1 MDNNNPKLRK
11 NGGSGTNVGNALRWL
26 TKQGKTFAPEILEIA
41 GNITGIEALE
51 KLGSKIKGDE
61 GISEIDKQLLLQEL
75 AYDMQLETEITKRWQ
90 ADLHSDSWASKNI
103 RPYTL
108 AFLLVTMFLF
118 VILDSVNAIDF
129 DIDSEWIGLLKGL
142 LMTAVGGYFVV
153 RSGEK
158 IINKVKK

>member
-41 GNITGIEALE
+41 GNITGIDALE

-75 AYDMQLETEITKRWQ
+75 AYDMQLETEITKRWE

-129 DIDSEWIGLLKGL
+129 DIDTEWIGLLKGL

>member
-41 GNITGIEALE
+41 GNITGIDALE

-75 AYDMQLETEITKRWQ
+75 AYDMQLETEITKRWE

>member
-1 MDNNNPKLRK
+1 MDNSNPKLIK
-11 NGGSGTNVGNALRWL
+11 NGGKGTNVGNALRWL

-51 KLGSKIKGDE
+51 KLSDKIKGDE
-61 GISEIDKQLLLQEL
+61 GINVLDKELLLQEL

-108 AFLLVTMFLF
+108 AFLLITMFLF

-129 DIDSEWIGLLKGL
+129 DIDAEWIGLLKGL

>member
-1 MDNNNPKLRK
+1 MDNSNPKLRK
-11 NGGSGTNVGNALRWL
+11 NGGNGTNVGNALRWL

-51 KLGSKIKGDE
+51 KLSDKIKGDE
-61 GISEIDKQLLLQEL
+61 GISPVDKELLLQEL

-108 AFLLVTMFLF
+108 AFLLITMFLF

-129 DIDSEWIGLLKGL
+129 DIDTEWIGLLKGL

>member
-1 MDNNNPKLRK
+1 MDNSNPKLIK
-11 NGGSGTNVGNALRWL
+11 NGGNGTNVGNALRWL

-51 KLGSKIKGDE
+51 KLSDKIKGDE
-61 GISEIDKQLLLQEL
+61 GISLVDKELLLQEL

-108 AFLLVTMFLF
+108 AFLLITMFLF

-129 DIDSEWIGLLKGL
+129 DIDTEWIGLLKGL

>member
-1 MDNNNPKLRK
+1 MGDYKK
-11 NGGSGTNVGNALRWL
+11 EKGTTRVGDALRWL
-26 TKQGKTFAPEILEIA
+26 VKQGKNISPEILALA
-41 GNITGIEALE
+41 GDLTGVDALG
-51 KLGSKIKGDE
+51 KLGDAIKGDK
-61 GISEIDKQLLLQEL
+61 SIDKVDKDLLLQEL
-75 AYDMQLETEITKRWQ
+75 AYDMQLEQEITKRWQ

-108 AFLLVTMFLF
+108 AFLLITMFLF

-129 DIDSEWIGLLKGL
+129 DIDTEWIGLLKGL

>member
-1 MDNNNPKLRK
+1 MDSSNPKLIK
-11 NGGSGTNVGNALRWL
+11 NGGKGTNVGNALRWL

-51 KLGSKIKGDE
+51 KLSSKIKGDKE
-61 GISEIDKQLLLQEL
+61 ISAQDKELLLQEL
-75 AYDMQLETEITKRWQ
+75 AYDMQLETEITKRWE

-108 AFLLVTMFLF
+108 AFLLISMFLF
-118 VILDSVNAIDF
+118 VILDSVNSIDF

-158 IINKVKK
+158 IMNKVKK